1 MTIETTKL
9 CPRKE
14 TGTLPIL
21 VTGGGRRLGLAI
33 VKALLG
39 DGHRVITS
47 YRTHTGVIEEL
58 KALGV
63 HCIQADFTQTQ
74 DVMRLTEE
82 VITEY
87 QSGIRGIIHN
97 ASDWVSEENGGEPAE
112 LLSRMWQVHVAA
124 PYQINLALEGLL
136 VKAQKALAAPTDII
150 HLTDYV
156 AEKGSDKHIAYAS
169 SKAGLANLTLS
180 FASKLAPKVK
190 VNAIAPSLLMFHP
203 GDDEEYRQKA
213 LNKSI
218 LSIEPGEQEGVA
230 AVQYVLS
237 SRYMTG
243 RTLSLDGGRH
253 LARRG

>member
-1 MTIETTKL
+1 MTIETTNL
-9 CPRKE
+9 CPTNEPER
-14 TGTLPIL
+14 LPIL
-21 VTGGGRRLGLAI
+21 VTGGGRRLGLAL
-33 VKALLG
+33 VNFFLAQG
-39 DGHRVITS
+39 YPVITT
-47 YRTHTGVIEEL
+47 YRTHTAVIEGL
-58 KALGV
+58 KASGV
-63 HCIQADFTQTQ
+63 HCIQVDFTEAA

-82 VITEY
+82 VLSEY
-87 QSGIRGIIHN
+87 QGGLRAVIHN
-97 ASDWVSEENGGEPAE
+97 ASDWVSEEDGGEPLE
-112 LLSRMWQVHVAA
+112 LMSRMWQVHVAA
-124 PYQINLALEGLL
+124 PYQINLAFASLLE
-136 VKAQKALAAPTDII
+136 KAESVMGRATDII

-203 GDDEEYRQKA
+203 GDNEEYRQKA

>member
-1 MTIETTKL
+1 MTIETTNL
-9 CPRKE
+9 CPANE
-14 TGTLPIL
+14 TATLPIL
-21 VTGGGRRLGLAI
+21 VTGGGRRLGLAL
-33 VKALLG
+33 VNALLKEG
-39 DGHRVITS
+39 QTVITT
-47 YRTHTGVIEEL
+47 YRTHTAVIEDL
-58 KALGV
+58 KAQGV
-63 HCIQADFTQTQ
+63 HCIQVDFNEAD
-74 DVMRLTEE
+74 DVTRLTDE
-82 VITEY
+82 VLAEY
-87 QSGIRGIIHN
+87 QGGLRAVIHN
-97 ASDWVSEENGGEPAE
+97 ASDWVSEEDGGDPMA
-112 LLSRMWQVHVAA
+112 LMTRMWQVHVAA
-124 PYQINLALEGLL
+124 PYQINLALAPLL
-136 VKAQKALAAPTDII
+136 EKAESALGEATDII

-203 GDDEEYRQKA
+203 GDNEEYRQKA